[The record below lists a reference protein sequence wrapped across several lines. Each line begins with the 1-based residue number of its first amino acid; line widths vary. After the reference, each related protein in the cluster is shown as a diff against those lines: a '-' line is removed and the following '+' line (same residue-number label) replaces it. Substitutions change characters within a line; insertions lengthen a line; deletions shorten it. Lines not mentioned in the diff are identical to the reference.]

1 MINNICKNIKFIFLA
16 LVSILFASCSD
27 DDKTNVDQYFFIEGE
42 PSGYTASPQAV
53 TVNYVIRSNKP
64 WKIEAR
70 DDTQWSRFFPSEGK
84 DDGIVSLII
93 KENETFDVRNV
104 NYAFIV
110 DGIEQ
115 PVLFSVT
122 QEGNVPYITIT
133 DAQKGISVPGAGGE
147 FIVAV
152 KANVDWSYIISD
164 DSWIELVSQ
173 SSTQIIFNAAENE
186 GSEREAVFTAVS
198 VDYPALS
205 QTILI
210 TQSSAEYILEEDFSW
225 LSYGKEIH
233 YETSGK
239 TRYDL
244 WTDAEKS
251 RGWYSTPV
259 ASSDNQQLCYARPG
273 FVKLGKTNFG
283 GDLITPALSAI
294 EGEANVEVTFKAT
307 AYISKGGAK
316 DDNELFISIIGPG
329 EVSQSLFIIDNYPNS
344 GNMENGADYDV
355 WDPSIAQRSF
365 EIKGATSETKIKFLG
380 GAYELT
386 GIGQGKNR
394 IFLDD
399 IKVKRK

>member
-1 MINNICKNIKFIFLA
+1 MINNICKNIKFIFLV
-16 LVSILFASCSD
+16 LVSVFLASCSD
-27 DDKTNVDQYFFIEGE
+27 DDKTVANQYFFIEGE
-42 PSGYTASPQAV
+42 PSGYNSNPQAV
-53 TVNYVIRSNKP
+53 TISYVVRSNRP

-70 DDTQWSRFFPSEGK
+70 EDVSWSRFFPSEGK

-110 DGIEQ
+110 DGVEQ

-122 QEGNVPYITIT
+122 QDGNVPYITIT
-133 DAQKGISVPGAGGE
+133 DAQKGISVPGTGGE
-147 FIVAV
+147 FTVSV

-164 DSWIELVSQ
+164 DLWIELVSQ
-173 SSTQIIFNAAENE
+173 SSSQIVFKAAEND
-186 GSEREAVFTAVS
+186 GSERDAVVTVVS
-198 VDYPALS
+198 VDYPELS
-205 QTILI
+205 QNIII

-225 LSYGKEIH
+225 LNYGNTIH
-233 YETSGK
+233 YETSGE
-239 TRYDL
+239 TRFDL
-244 WTDAEKS
+244 WSESEKS

-294 EGEANVEVTFKAT
+294 EGIADVEVTFKAT

-316 DDNELFISIIGPG
+316 DDNELLISIIGPG
-329 EVSQSLFIIDNYPNS
+329 EISQSLFIIDNYPNS
-344 GNMENGADYDV
+344 GNMENGVDYDV

-386 GIGQGKNR
+386 GVGQGKNR